1 LTSRLLL
8 LAGVLALAAV
18 DPVVIEDWRGSPA
31 GTAGV
36 PTGWRPYGGG
46 DFTYPPVIVRQDD
59 RLALRLRTNRYSIR
73 LARGVTVD
81 LARTPV
87 LEWEW
92 NVKTLPRRGD
102 VRTRVNDQAAR
113 IMVMF
118 GSRVRP
124 NIVGYVW
131 DTHAPVGT
139 EIRTRSPVDRWLIVL
154 RSGEAGLGSWQREA
168 RNVVQDY
175 TRLFGQPPSS
185 VTAVGVESHSEDAD
199 HESEVM
205 IGRVT
210 FRP

>member
-1 LTSRLLL
+1 
-8 LAGVLALAAV
+8 
-18 DPVVIEDWRGSPA
+18 
-31 GTAGV
+31 
-36 PTGWRPYGGG
+36 
-46 DFTYPPVIVRQDD
+46 
-59 RLALRLRTNRYSIR
+59 
-73 LARGVTVD
+73 
-81 LARTPV
+81 
-87 LEWEW
+87 
-92 NVKTLPRRGD
+92 
-102 VRTRVNDQAAR
+102 
-113 IMVMF
+113 
-118 GSRVRP
+118 
-124 NIVGYVW
+124 
-131 DTHAPVGT
+131 VGT